1 MRVVVAE
8 SNPETGRELRLA
20 LEKSGHVVTAVLN
33 SEVECLDESI
43 FSTVEVAIIDLEII
57 LLMRRYHANFLDELA
72 KLCAVVVSL
81 ETTRLFDAIF
91 PRLPIS
97 GLLFR
102 DTFSERSSDV
112 VELARH
118 GLCVVP
124 AELVPA
130 IATNRLR
137 LEALAS
143 LPAAEHRVLE
153 LLGKAKA
160 NKEIADELDLPES
173 MVKALVRSVLYKL
186 RLRNRT
192 EAAVFA
198 ARYGIA
204 QNGTIPQIEQDDVHT
219 QHLTLDD
226 EPSTLRH

>member
-1 MRVVVAE
+1 MKVVVAE
-8 SNPETGRELRLA
+8 SDPETGKSLRQA
-20 LEKSGHVVTAVLN
+20 LEESGHVVAAVLN
-33 SEVECLDESI
+33 SEVECLDEAI
-43 FSTVEVAIIDLEII
+43 FTTADVAIIDLEIV
-57 LLMRRYHANFLDELA
+57 LLMKRYHTSFLDELA
-72 KLCAVVVSL
+72 KMCSVVVSL
-81 ETTRLFDAIF
+81 DTARLFDAIF

-102 DTFSERSSDV
+102 DTFRERCSDV

-137 LEALAS
+137 LEALAC
-143 LPAAEHRVLE
+143 LPAAEHKVLE
-153 LLGKAKA
+153 LLGRAKA
-160 NKEIADELDLPES
+160 NKEIAEELSLPES

-198 ARYGIA
+198 ARYGISA
-204 QNGTIPQIEQDDVHT
+204 GGPARQIEQDEPPA
-219 QHLTLDD
+219 QYLTAGETSLIN
-226 EPSTLRH
+226 

>member
-1 MRVVVAE
+1 MKVVVAE
-8 SNPETGRELRLA
+8 SDPETGKSLRQA
-20 LEKSGHVVTAVLN
+20 LEESGHVVAAVLN
-33 SEVECLDESI
+33 SEVECLDEAI
-43 FSTVEVAIIDLEII
+43 FTTVDVAIIDLEIV
-57 LLMRRYHANFLDELA
+57 LLMKRYHTSFLDELA
-72 KLCAVVVSL
+72 KMCSVVVSL
-81 ETTRLFDAIF
+81 DTARLFDAIF

-102 DTFSERSSDV
+102 DTFRERCSDV

-137 LEALAS
+137 LEALAC
-143 LPAAEHRVLE
+143 LPAAEHKVLE
-153 LLGKAKA
+153 LLGRAKA
-160 NKEIADELDLPES
+160 NKEIAEELSLPES

-198 ARYGIA
+198 ARYGISA
-204 QNGTIPQIEQDDVHT
+204 GGPARQIEQDEPPA
-219 QHLTLDD
+219 QYLTAGETSLIN
-226 EPSTLRH
+226 

>member
-1 MRVVVAE
+1 MKVVVAE
-8 SNPETGRELRLA
+8 SDPETGKSLRQA
-20 LEKSGHVVTAVLN
+20 LEESGHVVTAVLN
-33 SEVECLDESI
+33 SEVECLDEAI
-43 FSTVEVAIIDLEII
+43 FTTVDVAIIDLEIV
-57 LLMRRYHANFLDELA
+57 LLMKRYHSSFLDELA
-72 KLCAVVVSL
+72 KICSVVVSL
-81 ETTRLFDAIF
+81 DTARLFDAIF

-102 DTFSERSSDV
+102 DTFRERCSDV
-112 VELARH
+112 VELAQH

-137 LEALAS
+137 LEALAC
-143 LPAAEHRVLE
+143 LPAPEHRVLE
-153 LLGKAKA
+153 LLGRAKA
-160 NKEIADELDLPES
+160 NKEIAEELTLPES
-173 MVKALVRSVLYKL
+173 MVKALVRSLLYKL

-204 QNGTIPQIEQDDVHT
+204 AGGPPRQFERDEPPA
-219 QHLTLDD
+219 QHLSAGETSYLN
-226 EPSTLRH
+226 

>member
-1 MRVVVAE
+1 MKVVVAE
-8 SNPETGRELRLA
+8 SDPETGKSLRQA
-20 LEKSGHVVTAVLN
+20 LEESGHVVAAVLN
-33 SEVECLDESI
+33 SEVECLDEAI
-43 FSTVEVAIIDLEII
+43 FTTVDVAIIDLEIV
-57 LLMRRYHANFLDELA
+57 LLMKRYHTSFLDELA
-72 KLCAVVVSL
+72 KMCSVVVSL
-81 ETTRLFDAIF
+81 DTARLFDAIF

-102 DTFSERSSDV
+102 DTFRERCSDV

-137 LEALAS
+137 LEALAC
-143 LPAAEHRVLE
+143 LPAPEHKVLE
-153 LLGKAKA
+153 LLGRAKA
-160 NKEIADELDLPES
+160 NKEIAEELTLPES

-198 ARYGIA
+198 ARYGISA
-204 QNGTIPQIEQDDVHT
+204 GGPARQIEQDEPPA
-219 QHLTLDD
+219 QYLTAGETSLIN
-226 EPSTLRH
+226 

>member
-8 SNPETGRELRLA
+8 SDTETGQLLRQA
-20 LEKSGHVVTAVLN
+20 LEESGHVVAAVLN
-33 SEVECLDESI
+33 SEVECLDETI
-43 FSTVEVAIIDLEII
+43 FTTADVAIIDLEIV
-57 LLMRRYHANFLDELA
+57 LLMRRYHSSFLDDLA
-72 KLCAVVVSL
+72 KLCAIVVSL
-81 ETTRLFDAIF
+81 DTARLFDAIF

-102 DTFSERSSDV
+102 DSFAERCNDV
-112 VELARH
+112 VELAQH

-143 LPAAEHRVLE
+143 LPTAEHKVLE
-153 LLGKAKA
+153 LLGRAKA
-160 NKEIADELDLPES
+160 NKEIADELTLPES

-198 ARYGIA
+198 ARYGISA
-204 QNGTIPQIEQDDVHT
+204 DGPARPIEH
-219 QHLTLDD
+219 D
-226 EPSTLRH
+226 EPPAQRPVGAESPLLN

>member
-8 SNPETGRELRLA
+8 SDPETGQSLRHA
-20 LEKSGHVVTAVLN
+20 LEDSGHVVTAVLN

-43 FSTVEVAIIDLEII
+43 FATVEVAIIDLEIV
-57 LLMRRYHANFLDELA
+57 LLMRRYHASFLDELA
-72 KLCAVVVSL
+72 KTCAVVVSL

-102 DTFSERSSDV
+102 DSFRERCSDV

-124 AELVPA
+124 ADLVPA

-137 LEALAS
+137 LEALAC
-143 LPAAEHRVLE
+143 LPASEHKVLE
-153 LLGKAKA
+153 LLGRAKA
-160 NKEIADELDLPES
+160 NKEIAEELTLPES

-198 ARYGIA
+198 ARYGISA
-204 QNGTIPQIEQDDVHT
+204 GAPPRLIEQDEPPVP
-219 QHLTLDD
+219 QHLSRN
-226 EPSTLRH
+226 ESTLLN

>member
-1 MRVVVAE
+1 MKVVVAE
-8 SNPETGRELRLA
+8 SDPETGKSLRQA
-20 LEKSGHVVTAVLN
+20 LEESGHVVVAVLN
-33 SEVECLDESI
+33 SEVECLDEAI
-43 FSTVEVAIIDLEII
+43 FTTVDVAVIDLEIV
-57 LLMRRYHANFLDELA
+57 LLMKRYHAGFLDELA
-72 KLCAVVVSL
+72 KMCAVVVSL
-81 ETTRLFDAIF
+81 DTARLFDAIF

-102 DTFSERSSDV
+102 DTFKERCSDV
-112 VELARH
+112 VELALH

-124 AELVPA
+124 ADLVPA

-160 NKEIADELDLPES
+160 NKEIAEELTLPES
-173 MVKALVRSVLYKL
+173 MVKALVRSLLYKL

-204 QNGTIPQIEQDDVHT
+204 SGGPPRQFEHDDSPAQYLSASET
-219 QHLTLDD
+219 QYLN
-226 EPSTLRH
+226 

>member
-8 SNPETGRELRLA
+8 SNTETGQSLRQA
-20 LEKSGHVVTAVLN
+20 LEESGHTVAAVLH
-33 SEVECLDESI
+33 SEVECLDEAT
-43 FSTVEVAIIDLEII
+43 FSTADVAVIDLEII
-57 LLMRRYHANFLDELA
+57 LLMRRYHASFLDELA
-72 KLCAVVVSL
+72 KICAVVVSL
-81 ETTRLFDAIF
+81 DTARLFDAIF

-102 DTFSERSSDV
+102 DSFSERCSDV
-112 VELARH
+112 VELAQH

-124 AELVPA
+124 ADLVPA

-137 LEALAS
+137 LEALAT
-143 LPAAEHRVLE
+143 LPGPEHRVLE
-153 LLGKAKA
+153 LLGRAKA
-160 NKEIADELDLPES
+160 NKEIAEELTLPES

-198 ARYGIA
+198 ARYGISEGGPA
-204 QNGTIPQIEQDDVHT
+204 LTIEGDQPLVHNSPA
-219 QHLTLDD
+219 D
-226 EPSTLRH
+226 EPTYLN

>member
-1 MRVVVAE
+1 MRIVVAE
-8 SNPETGRELRLA
+8 SDPETGQSLRHA
-20 LEKSGHVVTAVLN
+20 LEESGHVVTGVLN

-43 FSTVEVAIIDLEII
+43 FATVEVAIIDLEIV
-57 LLMRRYHANFLDELA
+57 LLMRRYHASFLDELA
-72 KLCAVVVSL
+72 KTCAVVVSL
-81 ETTRLFDAIF
+81 DTSRLFDAIF

-102 DTFSERSSDV
+102 DSFRERCNDV

-137 LEALAS
+137 LEALAC
-143 LPAAEHRVLE
+143 LPASEHKVLE
-153 LLGKAKA
+153 LLGRAKA
-160 NKEIADELDLPES
+160 NKEIADELTLPES

-198 ARYGIA
+198 ARYGISA
-204 QNGTIPQIEQDDVHT
+204 GAPARLLEHDEPPL
-219 QHLTLDD
+219 QHLTSN
-226 EPSTLRH
+226 ESTLLN

>member
-1 MRVVVAE
+1 MKVVVAE
-8 SNPETGRELRLA
+8 SDPETGKSLRQA
-20 LEKSGHVVTAVLN
+20 LEDSGHVVAAVLN
-33 SEVECLDESI
+33 SEVECLDEAI
-43 FSTVEVAIIDLEII
+43 FTTVDVAIIDLEIV
-57 LLMRRYHANFLDELA
+57 LLMKRYHTGFLDELA
-72 KLCAVVVSL
+72 KICSVVVSL
-81 ETTRLFDAIF
+81 DTARLFDAIF

-102 DTFSERSSDV
+102 DNFRERCSDV
-112 VELARH
+112 VELALH

-137 LEALAS
+137 LEALAC

-153 LLGKAKA
+153 LLGRAKA
-160 NKEIADELDLPES
+160 NKEIAEELTLPES
-173 MVKALVRSVLYKL
+173 MVKALVRSVLFKL

-204 QNGTIPQIEQDDVHT
+204 AGGPARQIEHDEPPA
-219 QHLTLDD
+219 QHLVAGETSYLN
-226 EPSTLRH
+226 

>member
-1 MRVVVAE
+1 MKVVVAE
-8 SNPETGRELRLA
+8 SDPETGKSLRQA
-20 LEKSGHVVTAVLN
+20 LEESGHVVAAVLN
-33 SEVECLDESI
+33 SEVECLDEAI
-43 FSTVEVAIIDLEII
+43 FTTVDVAIIDLEIV
-57 LLMRRYHANFLDELA
+57 LLMKRYHTSFLDELA
-72 KLCAVVVSL
+72 KMCSVVVSL
-81 ETTRLFDAIF
+81 DTARLFDAIF

-102 DTFSERSSDV
+102 DTFRERCSDV

-137 LEALAS
+137 LEALAC
-143 LPAAEHRVLE
+143 LPAAEHKVLE
-153 LLGKAKA
+153 LLGRAKA
-160 NKEIADELDLPES
+160 NKEIAEELSLPES

-192 EAAVFA
+192 EAAS
-198 ARYGIA
+198 
-204 QNGTIPQIEQDDVHT
+204 
-219 QHLTLDD
+219 
-226 EPSTLRH
+226 PSSTGSNERSSACSFRAS

>member
-1 MRVVVAE
+1 MKVVVAE
-8 SNPETGRELRLA
+8 SDPDTGKSLRQA
-20 LEKSGHVVTAVLN
+20 LEESGHVVAAVLN
-33 SEVECLDESI
+33 SEVECLDEAI
-43 FSTVEVAIIDLEII
+43 FTTVDVAIIDLEIV
-57 LLMRRYHANFLDELA
+57 LLMKRYHTSFLDELA
-72 KLCAVVVSL
+72 KICSVVVSL
-81 ETTRLFDAIF
+81 DTARLFDAIF

-102 DTFSERSSDV
+102 DTFRERCSDV

-137 LEALAS
+137 LEALAC
-143 LPAAEHRVLE
+143 LPAAEHKVLE
-153 LLGKAKA
+153 LLGRAKA
-160 NKEIADELDLPES
+160 NKEIAEELTLPES
-173 MVKALVRSVLYKL
+173 MVKALVRSVLFKL

-198 ARYGIA
+198 ARYGISA
-204 QNGTIPQIEQDDVHT
+204 GVQLEH
-219 QHLTLDD
+219 H
-226 EPSTLRH
+226 

>member
-8 SNPETGRELRLA
+8 SDPQTGQSLRQA
-20 LEKSGHVVTAVLN
+20 LEESGHVVAAVLN
-33 SEVECLDESI
+33 SEVECLDEAI
-43 FSTVEVAIIDLEII
+43 FTTVEVAIIDLEIV
-57 LLMRRYHANFLDELA
+57 LLMRRYHASFLDELA
-72 KLCAVVVSL
+72 KICAVVVSL
-81 ETTRLFDAIF
+81 DTARLFDAIF
-91 PRLPIS
+91 LRLPIS

-102 DTFSERSSDV
+102 DTFWERCSDV

-137 LEALAS
+137 LEALAC
-143 LPAAEHRVLE
+143 LPAAEHKVLE
-153 LLGKAKA
+153 LLGRAKA
-160 NKEIADELDLPES
+160 NKEIAEELTLPES

-198 ARYGIA
+198 ARYGISA
-204 QNGTIPQIEQDDVHT
+204 GGLARPIEQDEPPV
-219 QHLTLDD
+219 QHPTADETTLIN
-226 EPSTLRH
+226 